1 MCKTHENRICEHP
14 GCDKLGK
21 NVGKNKDGTV
31 RRERLCFKHRNI
43 VNGCDGWDYKIY
55 RKEYCENI
63 DGRLG
68 FTCTTT
74 IIDYEL
80 QLDADHINGNPTSHR
95 TLGAAAIQTL
105 CKCCHAIKTHANK
118 DYLTKGRKA
127 LAQYV

>member
-31 RRERLCFKHRNI
+31 RREKLCPKHRGI
-43 VNGCDGWDYKIY
+43 VNGCGGWDYKIY

-68 FTCTTT
+68 FTCTTP
-74 IIDYEL
+74 IILMVIRLAIAHLEQL
-80 QLDADHINGNPTSHR
+80 QFKH
-95 TLGAAAIQTL
+95 
-105 CKCCHAIKTHANK
+105 
-118 DYLTKGRKA
+118 
-127 LAQYV
+127 YVNVVML